1 MINSNNKMSTKRKLM
16 ARLTF
21 IAFLVFPTLMF
32 GQTDSTRYPI
42 FDLTIET
49 GVFFPRSE
57 DFQKVYNSKSNLN
70 WSIGTKFGT
79 SDWNY
84 MPWIKYSQYQ
94 SKIDSVITN
103 DLDNDSLIIAKRN
116 QISIGI
122 INPIRLKNDN
132 YIQLKCGLS
141 YNFISEELTELYS
154 EPFGL
159 IMSVGYMKKLSKYV
173 TYYVDLNYDYAKTNT
188 GYYFKDWSGF
198 LINFGISLNI
208 GADETSK

>member
-1 MINSNNKMSTKRKLM
+1 MTKKIIITTRLIALVILMI
-16 ARLTF
+16 
-21 IAFLVFPTLMF
+21 PTILF

-57 DFQKVYNSKSNLN
+57 DFQNVYNSKSNLN

-94 SKIDSVITN
+94 SKIDSVISN
-103 DLDNDSLIIAKRN
+103 DVDSLIIAKRN

-122 INPIRLKNDN
+122 INPIKLRNNN

-141 YNFISEELTELYS
+141 YNYISEELTELYS

-159 IMSVGYMKKLSKYV
+159 IMSIGYMKRISKYL

-188 GYYFKDWSGF
+188 GYYFKDWGGF
-198 LINFGISLNI
+198 LINFGLSLNI